1 MAVAVQTS
9 TISGDASSHPSK
21 TLFSHN
27 SKRHSHL
34 RVCSPHKE
42 EVDLLHF
49 DGSFSKLLI
58 LQQQV
63 TNKASRILADLG
75 TFKGTG
81 VNSHQSWSWLQFCI
95 SLQGVGNDSSYP
107 HLRFPLSLEALI
119 EDPVL
124 VNTHGAQ
131 HVILQVWGRKG
142 AGWQQK
148 EGNHFPLLLRYPGLS
163 SVELKP
169 NPTS

>member
-1 MAVAVQTS
+1 MASLA
-9 TISGDASSHPSK
+9 
-21 TLFSHN
+21 
-27 SKRHSHL
+27 
-34 RVCSPHKE
+34 
-42 EVDLLHF
+42 
-49 DGSFSKLLI
+49 FSKLLV
-58 LQQQV
+58 LQQQI
-63 TNKASRILADLG
+63 TNKASWLLADPG

-81 VNSHQSWSWLQFCI
+81 VNSHQSQSWLQFCI

-124 VNTHGAQ
+124 VNTRGAQ

-142 AGWQQK
+142 AGWQQE